1 MVPVSGAYC
10 MVVSESGWA
19 ELSSL
24 RVVRFVTSDCR
35 SSCRVVETGASPR
48 RHGVLGTLSIH
59 AHSSDRGSAV
69 RAPQTTEK
77 SISDFK

>member
-48 RHGVLGTLSIH
+48 RYGVLRPPSIH